1 MFNLNYITMKKNTL
15 LIGVL
20 TLLGTSSAF
29 AQDLVISTMKDNA
42 ENIEL
47 IQDAKFDVGYGNVGH
62 TTNTTLICLGEV
74 DFGKDGNAYQ
84 ATGVEFGQGYGSYED
99 LIYIVLHAGN
109 TFEESVPFTE
119 MEVTRTFGY
128 HCFETFTWNMKEEE
142 GFTRPTG
149 KQKVWLTFRER
160 NGNLRSVIFY
170 KDKIA
175 EEGMQPWI
183 NELPGYEEK
192 ATTIHGSEFER
203 AVPPLIKD
211 PEAEEPEDVYES
223 CVYNEQYECWGGIV
237 DGFIVK
243 SSEPVDFGEGEFQQL
258 VAFIGHQGERYTE
271 YMEFYIDE
279 VKPENMIARTW
290 SGINLD
296 EWNSFTPVATKL
308 KKVTG
313 SHHLFVKWSA
323 ATNLH
328 KIELVKENLWFE
340 NPDCAVV
347 YEDVKP
353 SEEAELFVT
362 KGYGQLGG
370 DWSQGDMEWQIL
382 VTLGSKVEGEG
393 ANIGYTKNGIVVAY
407 YDIDFKNGEYK
418 RAIINHSCDKTY
430 IGTIEEANFSL
441 YIDLE
446 DINWNIIK
454 TPEEVKNALT
464 GREPIAVV
472 RAQGTG
478 DWGTKLSTAAPL
490 KKVEGVHTIYV
501 VYNLPEGEIG
511 ANIYG
516 LYLDPNDGSGTGFKP
531 SVNIEGMEIYSVNGE
546 IVVNTK
552 ESANVAI
559 YTISGVQ
566 VANRTLAAGTTTISN
581 LPAGLY
587 ILKATNKEGA
597 VTTSKLMIK

>member
-15 LIGVL
+15 LIGAL
-20 TLLGTSSAF
+20 TLLGASSAF
-29 AQDLVISTMKDNA
+29 AQDLVIPTMKDNA

-47 IQDAKFDVGYGNVGH
+47 VQDAKFDPGYGNVG
-62 TTNTTLICLGEV
+62 NTSNETIICLGEV
-74 DFGKDGNAYQ
+74 DFGTDGNAYQ
-84 ATGVEFGQGYGSYED
+84 ATGVEFAQGWGGYDILRYV
-99 LIYIVLHAGN
+99 VLHAGN

-119 MEVTRTFGY
+119 MEVIRTFGY
-128 HCFETFTWNMKEEE
+128 HCFETFAWNMKDEE

-149 KQKVWLTFRER
+149 KQKVWLTFREG

-170 KDKIA
+170 QDKIA

-192 ATTIHGSEFER
+192 ATTIYGNEFQI
-203 AVPPLIKD
+203 AVDVD
-211 PEAEEPEDVYES
+211 PENPDDPFKDCKYDEEHR
-223 CVYNEQYECWGGIV
+223 CWGGIRN
-237 DGFIVK
+237 GFIVK
-243 SSEPVDFGEGEFQQL
+243 SSEPIDFGEGDYQQL
-258 VAFIGHQGERYTE
+258 VAFIGHDGERYRE

-279 VKPENMIARTW
+279 VKPENMIAKTW
-290 SGINLD
+290 SGINL
-296 EWNSFTPVATKL
+296 EKWNDFTPVATKL
-308 KKVTG
+308 KEVKG
-313 SHHLFVKWSA
+313 SHYLFVKWSD
-323 ATNLH
+323 ATNLE

-340 NPDCAVV
+340 NPDCGII
-347 YEDVKP
+347 YEDVQP
-353 SEEAELFVT
+353 SEDAVLFTT
-362 KGYGQLGG
+362 KGEGTTGG
-370 DWSQGDMEWQIL
+370 DWSQGDMEWEIL
-382 VTLGSKVEGEG
+382 VTLNTNVAGEG
-393 ANIGYTKNGIVVAY
+393 SNIGYTKNGIVVAY

-441 YIDLE
+441 YIDLD

-454 TPEEVKNALT
+454 TPEEVKNALI
-464 GREPIAVV
+464 GREPITVV

-478 DWGTKLSTAAPL
+478 GWGTKLSTAAPL
-490 KKVEGVHTIYV
+490 KQVEGVHTIYV
-501 VYNLPEGEIG
+501 VYNLPDGAG

-516 LYLDPNDGSGTGFKP
+516 LYLDPDDGSGTGIKP
-531 SVNIEGMEIYSVNGE
+531 SATIEGMEIYSINNE

-566 VANRTLAAGTTTISN
+566 VANRTLPAGTTTISN
-581 LPAGLY
+581 LPVGLY

>member
-20 TLLGTSSAF
+20 TLLGASSAF
-29 AQDLVISTMKDNA
+29 AQDLVISTMRDNA

-47 IQDAKFDVGYGNVGH
+47 VQDAKFDPGYGNVG
-62 TTNTTLICLGEV
+62 NTSNETIICLGEV
-74 DFGKDGNAYQ
+74 DFGTDGNAYQ
-84 ATGVEFGQGYGSYED
+84 ATGVEFAQGWGGYDILRYV
-99 LIYIVLHAGN
+99 VLHAGN

-119 MEVTRTFGY
+119 MEVIRTFGY
-128 HCFETFTWNMKEEE
+128 HCFETFAWNMKDEE

-149 KQKVWLTFRER
+149 KQKVWLTFREG

-170 KDKIA
+170 QDKIA

-183 NELPGYEEK
+183 NELPSYEEK
-192 ATTIHGSEFER
+192 ATTIYGNEFQI
-203 AVPPLIKD
+203 AVDVD
-211 PEAEEPEDVYES
+211 PENPDDPFKDCKYDEEHR
-223 CVYNEQYECWGGIV
+223 CWGGIRN
-237 DGFIVK
+237 GFIVK
-243 SSEPVDFGEGEFQQL
+243 SSEPIDFGEGDYQQL
-258 VAFIGHQGERYTE
+258 VAFIGHDGERYRE

-279 VKPENMIARTW
+279 VKPENMIAKTW
-290 SGINLD
+290 SGINL
-296 EWNSFTPVATKL
+296 EKWNDFTPVATKL
-308 KKVTG
+308 KEVKG
-313 SHHLFVKWSA
+313 SHYLFVKWSD
-323 ATNLH
+323 ATNLE

-340 NPDCAVV
+340 NPDCGII
-347 YEDVKP
+347 YEDVQP
-353 SEEAELFVT
+353 SEDAVLFTT
-362 KGYGQLGG
+362 KGEGTTGG
-370 DWSQGDMEWQIL
+370 DWSQGDMEWEIL
-382 VTLGSKVEGEG
+382 VTLNTNVAGEG
-393 ANIGYTKNGIVVAY
+393 SNIGYTKNGIVVAY

-441 YIDLE
+441 YIDLD

-454 TPEEVKNALT
+454 TPEEVKNALI
-464 GREPIAVV
+464 GREPITVV

-478 DWGTKLSTAAPL
+478 GWGTKLSTAAPL
-490 KKVEGVHTIYV
+490 KQVEGVHTIYV
-501 VYNLPEGEIG
+501 VYNLPDGAG

-516 LYLDPNDGSGTGFKP
+516 LYLDPDDGSGTGIKP
-531 SVNIEGMEIYSVNGE
+531 SATIEGMEIYSINNE

-566 VANRTLAAGTTTISN
+566 VANRTLPAGTTTISN
-581 LPAGLY
+581 LPVGLY

>member
-20 TLLGTSSAF
+20 TLLGASSAF

-47 IQDAKFDVGYGNVGH
+47 VQDAKFDPGYGNVG
-62 TTNTTLICLGEV
+62 NTSNETIICLGEV
-74 DFGKDGNAYQ
+74 DFGTDGNTYQ
-84 ATGVEFGQGYGSYED
+84 ATGVEFAQGWGGYDILRYV
-99 LIYIVLHAGN
+99 VLHAGN

-119 MEVTRTFGY
+119 MEVIRTFGY
-128 HCFETFTWNMKEEE
+128 HCFETFAWNMKDEE

-149 KQKVWLTFRER
+149 KQKVWLTFREG

-170 KDKIA
+170 QDKIA

-192 ATTIHGSEFER
+192 ATTIYGNEFQI
-203 AVPPLIKD
+203 AVDVD
-211 PEAEEPEDVYES
+211 PENPDDPFKDCKYDEEHR
-223 CVYNEQYECWGGIV
+223 CWGGIRN
-237 DGFIVK
+237 GFIVK
-243 SSEPVDFGEGEFQQL
+243 SSEPIDFGEGDYQQL
-258 VAFIGHQGERYTE
+258 VAFIGHDGERYRE

-279 VKPENMIARTW
+279 VKPENMIAKTW
-290 SGINLD
+290 SGINL
-296 EWNSFTPVATKL
+296 EKWNDFTPVATKL
-308 KKVTG
+308 KEVKG
-313 SHHLFVKWSA
+313 SHYLFVKWSD
-323 ATNLH
+323 ATNLE

-340 NPDCAVV
+340 NPDCGII
-347 YEDVKP
+347 YEDVQP
-353 SEEAELFVT
+353 SEDAVLFTT
-362 KGYGQLGG
+362 KGEGTTGG
-370 DWSQGDMEWQIL
+370 DWSQGDMEWEIL
-382 VTLGSKVEGEG
+382 VTLNTNVAGEG
-393 ANIGYTKNGIVVAY
+393 SNIGYTKNGIVVAY
-407 YDIDFKNGEYK
+407 YDIDFKDGEYK

-441 YIDLE
+441 YIDLD
-446 DINWNIIK
+446 DIDWSVIT
-454 TPEEVKNALT
+454 TPEEVKNALI
-464 GREPIAVV
+464 GREPITVV

-478 DWGTKLSTAAPL
+478 GWGTKLSTAAPL
-490 KKVEGVHTIYV
+490 KQVEGVHTIYV
-501 VYNLPEGEIG
+501 VYNLPDGAG

-516 LYLDPNDGSGTGFKP
+516 LYLDPNDGSGTGIKP
-531 SVNIEGMEIYSVNGE
+531 SAAIEGMEIYSINGE

-566 VANRTLAAGTTTISN
+566 VANRTLPAGTTTISN
-581 LPAGLY
+581 LPVGLY

>member
-20 TLLGTSSAF
+20 TLLGASSAF

-47 IQDAKFDVGYGNVGH
+47 VQDAKFDPGYGNVG
-62 TTNTTLICLGEV
+62 NTSNETIICLGEV
-74 DFGKDGNAYQ
+74 DFGTDGNTYQ
-84 ATGVEFGQGYGSYED
+84 ATGVEFAQGWGGYDVLRYV
-99 LIYIVLHAGN
+99 VLHAGN

-119 MEVTRTFGY
+119 MEVIRTFGY
-128 HCFETFTWNMKEEE
+128 HCFETFAWNMKDEE

-149 KQKVWLTFRER
+149 KQKVWLTFREG

-170 KDKIA
+170 QDKIA

-192 ATTIHGSEFER
+192 ATTIYGNEFQI
-203 AVPPLIKD
+203 AVDVD
-211 PEAEEPEDVYES
+211 PENPDDPFKDCKYDEEHR
-223 CVYNEQYECWGGIV
+223 CWGGIRN
-237 DGFIVK
+237 GFIVK
-243 SSEPVDFGEGEFQQL
+243 SSEPIDFGEGDYQQL
-258 VAFIGHQGERYTE
+258 VAFIGHDGERYRE

-279 VKPENMIARTW
+279 VKPENMIAKTW
-290 SGINLD
+290 SGINL
-296 EWNSFTPVATKL
+296 EKWNDFTPVATKL
-308 KKVTG
+308 KEVKG
-313 SHHLFVKWSA
+313 SHYLFVKWSD
-323 ATNLH
+323 ATNLE

-340 NPDCAVV
+340 NPDCGII
-347 YEDVKP
+347 YEDVQP
-353 SEEAELFVT
+353 SEDAVLFTT
-362 KGYGQLGG
+362 KGEGTTGG
-370 DWSQGDMEWQIL
+370 DWSQGDMEWEIL
-382 VTLGSKVEGEG
+382 VTLNTNVAGEG
-393 ANIGYTKNGIVVAY
+393 SNIGYTKNGIVVAY
-407 YDIDFKNGEYK
+407 YDIDFKDGEYK

-441 YIDLE
+441 YIDLD

-454 TPEEVKNALT
+454 TPEEVKNALI
-464 GREPIAVV
+464 GREPITVV

-478 DWGTKLSTAAPL
+478 GWGTKLSTAAPL
-490 KKVEGVHTIYV
+490 KQVEGVHTIYV
-501 VYNLPEGEIG
+501 VYNLPDGAG

-516 LYLDPNDGSGTGFKP
+516 LYLDPDDGSGTGIKP
-531 SVNIEGMEIYSVNGE
+531 SATIEGMEIYSINNE

-566 VANRTLAAGTTTISN
+566 VANRTLPAGTTTISN
-581 LPAGLY
+581 LPVGLY

>member
-20 TLLGTSSAF
+20 TLLGASSAF
-29 AQDLVISTMKDNA
+29 AQDLVISTMRDNA

-47 IQDAKFDVGYGNVGH
+47 VQDAKFDPGYGNVG
-62 TTNTTLICLGEV
+62 NTSNETIICLGEV
-74 DFGKDGNAYQ
+74 DFGTDGNAYQ
-84 ATGVEFGQGYGSYED
+84 ATGVEFAQGWGGYDILRYV
-99 LIYIVLHAGN
+99 VLHAGN

-119 MEVTRTFGY
+119 MEVIRTFGY
-128 HCFETFTWNMKEEE
+128 HCFETFAWNMKDEE

-149 KQKVWLTFRER
+149 KQKVWLTFREG

-170 KDKIA
+170 QDKIA

-192 ATTIHGSEFER
+192 ATTIYGNEFQI
-203 AVPPLIKD
+203 AVDVD
-211 PEAEEPEDVYES
+211 PENPDDPFKDCKYDEEHR
-223 CVYNEQYECWGGIV
+223 CWGGIRN
-237 DGFIVK
+237 GFIVK
-243 SSEPVDFGEGEFQQL
+243 SSEPIDFGEGDYQQL
-258 VAFIGHQGERYTE
+258 VAFIGHDGERYRE

-279 VKPENMIARTW
+279 VKPENMIAKTW
-290 SGINLD
+290 SGINL
-296 EWNSFTPVATKL
+296 EKWNDFTPVATKL
-308 KKVTG
+308 KEVKG
-313 SHHLFVKWSA
+313 SHYLFVKWSD
-323 ATNLH
+323 ATNLE

-340 NPDCAVV
+340 NPDCGII
-347 YEDVKP
+347 YEDVQP
-353 SEEAELFVT
+353 SEDAVLFTT
-362 KGYGQLGG
+362 KGEGTTGG
-370 DWSQGDMEWQIL
+370 DWSQGDMEWEIL
-382 VTLGSKVEGEG
+382 VTLNTNVAGEG
-393 ANIGYTKNGIVVAY
+393 SNIGYTKNGIVVAY

-441 YIDLE
+441 YIDLD

-454 TPEEVKNALT
+454 TPEEVKNALI
-464 GREPIAVV
+464 GREPITVV

-478 DWGTKLSTAAPL
+478 GWGTKLSTAAPL
-490 KKVEGVHTIYV
+490 KQVEGVHTIYV
-501 VYNLPEGEIG
+501 VYNLPDGAG

-516 LYLDPNDGSGTGFKP
+516 LYLDPDDGSGTGIKP
-531 SVNIEGMEIYSVNGE
+531 SATIEGMEIYSINNE

-566 VANRTLAAGTTTISN
+566 VANRTLPAGTTTISN
-581 LPAGLY
+581 LPVGLY

>member
-15 LIGVL
+15 LIGAL
-20 TLLGTSSAF
+20 TLLGASSAF

-47 IQDAKFDVGYGNVGH
+47 VQDAKFDPGYGNVG
-62 TTNTTLICLGEV
+62 NTSNETIICLGEV
-74 DFGKDGNAYQ
+74 DFGTDGNTYQ
-84 ATGVEFGQGYGSYED
+84 ATGVEFAQGWGGYDILRYV
-99 LIYIVLHAGN
+99 VLHAGN

-119 MEVTRTFGY
+119 MEVIRTFGY
-128 HCFETFTWNMKEEE
+128 HCFETFAWNMKDEE

-149 KQKVWLTFRER
+149 KQKVWLTFREG

-170 KDKIA
+170 QDKIA

-192 ATTIHGSEFER
+192 ATTIYGNEFQI
-203 AVPPLIKD
+203 AVDVD
-211 PEAEEPEDVYES
+211 PENPDDPFKDCKYDEEHR
-223 CVYNEQYECWGGIV
+223 CWGGIRN
-237 DGFIVK
+237 GFIVK
-243 SSEPVDFGEGEFQQL
+243 SSEPIDFGEGDYQQL
-258 VAFIGHQGERYTE
+258 VAFIGHDGERYRE

-279 VKPENMIARTW
+279 VKPENMIAKTW
-290 SGINLD
+290 SGINL
-296 EWNSFTPVATKL
+296 EKWNDFTPVATKL
-308 KKVTG
+308 KEVKG
-313 SHHLFVKWSA
+313 SHYLFVKWSD
-323 ATNLH
+323 ATNLE

-340 NPDCAVV
+340 NPDCGII
-347 YEDVKP
+347 YEDVQP
-353 SEEAELFVT
+353 SEDAVLFTT
-362 KGYGQLGG
+362 KGEGTTGG
-370 DWSQGDMEWQIL
+370 DWSQGDMEWEIL
-382 VTLGSKVEGEG
+382 VTLNTNVAGEG
-393 ANIGYTKNGIVVAY
+393 SNIGYTKNGIVVAY
-407 YDIDFKNGEYK
+407 YDIDFKDGEYK

-441 YIDLE
+441 YIDLD
-446 DINWNIIK
+446 DIDWSVIT
-454 TPEEVKNALT
+454 TPEEVKNALI
-464 GREPIAVV
+464 GREPITVV

-478 DWGTKLSTAAPL
+478 GWGTKLSTAAPL
-490 KKVEGVHTIYV
+490 KQVEGVHTIYV
-501 VYNLPEGEIG
+501 VYNLPDGAG

-516 LYLDPNDGSGTGFKP
+516 LYLDPNDGSGTGIKP
-531 SVNIEGMEIYSVNGE
+531 SATIEGMEIYSINNE

-566 VANRTLAAGTTTISN
+566 VANRALPAGTTTISN
-581 LPAGLY
+581 LPVGLY

>member
-47 IQDAKFDVGYGNVGH
+47 IQDAKFDPGYGNVG
-62 TTNTTLICLGEV
+62 NTSNETIICLGEV
-74 DFGKDGNAYQ
+74 DFGTGGNAYQ
-84 ATGVEFGQGYGSYED
+84 ATGVEFAQGWGEFDALRYV
-99 LIYIVLHAGN
+99 VLQAGN

-119 MEVTRTFGY
+119 MEVIRTFGY
-128 HCFETFTWNMKEEE
+128 HCFETFAWNMKEEE

-149 KQKVWLTFRER
+149 KQKVWLTFREG

-170 KDKIA
+170 KNKIA

-192 ATTIHGSEFER
+192 ATTIYGNEFQS
-203 AVPPLIKD
+203 AINVD
-211 PEAEEPEDVYES
+211 PENPEDPFKDCIYDE
-223 CVYNEQYECWGGIV
+223 EHECWGGIR

-243 SSEPVDFGEGEFQQL
+243 STEPIDFGDGEYQQL
-258 VAFIGHQGERYTE
+258 VAFIGHDGERYRE

-290 SGINLD
+290 SGINLQKWTD
-296 EWNSFTPVATKL
+296 FTPVATKL
-308 KKVTG
+308 KEVKG
-313 SHHLFVKWSA
+313 SHYLFVKWSD

-353 SEEAELFVT
+353 SEGAVLFTT
-362 KGYGQLGG
+362 KGEGTTGG
-370 DWSQGDMEWQIL
+370 DWSQGDMEWEIL
-382 VTLGSKVEGEG
+382 VTLNTNVAGEG
-393 ANIGYTKNGIVVAY
+393 SNIGYTKNGIVVAY
-407 YDIDFKNGEYK
+407 YDIDFKDGEYK

-441 YIDLE
+441 YIDLD
-446 DINWNIIK
+446 DIDWSVIT
-454 TPEEVKNALT
+454 TPEEVQNALT
-464 GREPIAVV
+464 GREPITVV

-478 DWGTKLSTAAPL
+478 GWGTKLSTAAPL
-490 KKVEGVHTIYV
+490 KQVEGVHTIYV
-501 VYNLPEGEIG
+501 VYNLPDGAG

-516 LYLDPNDGSGTGFKP
+516 LYLDPDDGSGTGLKP
-531 SVNIEGMEIYSVNGE
+531 SAAIEGMEIYSINGE

-566 VANRTLAAGTTTISN
+566 VANRTLPAGTTTISN
-581 LPAGLY
+581 LPVGLY

>member
-20 TLLGTSSAF
+20 TLLGASSAF

-47 IQDAKFDVGYGNVGH
+47 VQDAKFDPGYGNVG
-62 TTNTTLICLGEV
+62 NTSNETIICLGEV
-74 DFGKDGNAYQ
+74 DFGTDGNTYQ
-84 ATGVEFGQGYGSYED
+84 ATGVEFAQGWGGYDILRYV
-99 LIYIVLHAGN
+99 VLHAGN

-119 MEVTRTFGY
+119 MEVIRTFGY
-128 HCFETFTWNMKEEE
+128 HCFETFAWNMKDEE

-149 KQKVWLTFRER
+149 KQKVWLTFREG

-170 KDKIA
+170 QDKIA

-192 ATTIHGSEFER
+192 ATTIYGNEFQI
-203 AVPPLIKD
+203 AVDVD
-211 PEAEEPEDVYES
+211 PENPDDPFKDCKYDEEHR
-223 CVYNEQYECWGGIV
+223 CWGGIRN
-237 DGFIVK
+237 GFIVK
-243 SSEPVDFGEGEFQQL
+243 SSEPIDFGEGDYQQL
-258 VAFIGHQGERYTE
+258 VAFIGHDGERYRE

-279 VKPENMIARTW
+279 VKPENMIAKTW
-290 SGINLD
+290 SGINL
-296 EWNSFTPVATKL
+296 EKWNDFTPVATKL
-308 KKVTG
+308 KEVKG
-313 SHHLFVKWSA
+313 SHYLFVKWSD
-323 ATNLH
+323 ATNLE

-340 NPDCAVV
+340 NPDCGII
-347 YEDVKP
+347 YEDVQP
-353 SEEAELFVT
+353 SEDAVLFTT
-362 KGYGQLGG
+362 KGEGTTGG
-370 DWSQGDMEWQIL
+370 DWSQGDMEWEIL
-382 VTLGSKVEGEG
+382 VTLNTNVAGEG
-393 ANIGYTKNGIVVAY
+393 SNIGYTKNGIVVAY
-407 YDIDFKNGEYK
+407 YDIDFKDGEYK

-441 YIDLE
+441 YIDLD
-446 DINWNIIK
+446 DIDWSVIT
-454 TPEEVKNALT
+454 TPEEVKNALI
-464 GREPIAVV
+464 GREPITVV

-478 DWGTKLSTAAPL
+478 GWGTKLSTAAPL
-490 KKVEGVHTIYV
+490 KQVEGVHTIYV
-501 VYNLPEGEIG
+501 VYNLPDGAG

-516 LYLDPNDGSGTGFKP
+516 LYLDPNDGSGTGIKP
-531 SVNIEGMEIYSVNGE
+531 SAAIEGMEIYSINGE
-546 IVVNTK
+546 IVVDTK

-566 VANRTLAAGTTTISN
+566 VANRALPAGTTTISN

>member
-15 LIGVL
+15 LIGAL
-20 TLLGTSSAF
+20 TLLGASSAF

-47 IQDAKFDVGYGNVGH
+47 VQDAKFDPGYGNVG
-62 TTNTTLICLGEV
+62 NTSNETIICLGEV
-74 DFGKDGNAYQ
+74 DFGTDGNTYQ
-84 ATGVEFGQGYGSYED
+84 ATGVEFAQGWGGYDILRYV
-99 LIYIVLHAGN
+99 VLHAGN

-119 MEVTRTFGY
+119 MEVIRTFGY
-128 HCFETFTWNMKEEE
+128 HCFETFAWNMKDEE

-149 KQKVWLTFRER
+149 KQKVWLTFREG

-170 KDKIA
+170 QDKIA

-192 ATTIHGSEFER
+192 ATTIYGNEFQI
-203 AVPPLIKD
+203 AVDVD
-211 PEAEEPEDVYES
+211 PENPDDPFKDCKYDEEHR
-223 CVYNEQYECWGGIV
+223 CWGGIRN
-237 DGFIVK
+237 GFIVK
-243 SSEPVDFGEGEFQQL
+243 SSEPIDFGEGDYQQL
-258 VAFIGHQGERYTE
+258 VAFIGHDGERYRE

-279 VKPENMIARTW
+279 VKPENMIAKTW
-290 SGINLD
+290 SGINL
-296 EWNSFTPVATKL
+296 EKWNDFTPVATKL
-308 KKVTG
+308 KEVKG
-313 SHHLFVKWSA
+313 SHYLFVKWSD
-323 ATNLH
+323 ATNLE

-340 NPDCAVV
+340 NPDCGII
-347 YEDVKP
+347 YEDVQP
-353 SEEAELFVT
+353 SEDAVLFTT
-362 KGYGQLGG
+362 KGEGTTGG
-370 DWSQGDMEWQIL
+370 DWSQGDMEWEIL
-382 VTLGSKVEGEG
+382 VTLNTNVAGEG
-393 ANIGYTKNGIVVAY
+393 SNIGYTKNGIVVAY
-407 YDIDFKNGEYK
+407 YDIDFKDGEYK

-441 YIDLE
+441 YIDLD
-446 DINWNIIK
+446 DIDWSVIT
-454 TPEEVKNALT
+454 TPEEVKNALI
-464 GREPIAVV
+464 GREPITVV

-478 DWGTKLSTAAPL
+478 GWGTKLSTAAPL
-490 KKVEGVHTIYV
+490 KQVEGVHTIYV
-501 VYNLPEGEIG
+501 VYNLPDGAG

-516 LYLDPNDGSGTGFKP
+516 LYLDPNDGSGTGIKP
-531 SVNIEGMEIYSVNGE
+531 SAAIEGMEIYSINGE
-546 IVVNTK
+546 IVVDTK

-566 VANRTLAAGTTTISN
+566 VANRALPAGTTTISN